1 MYTYMY
7 KTRVCSTSS
16 STINDNILKHL
27 TLVTYCSIFI
37 TSRDYTTSC
46 DNTKSMLHVHVFDT
60 IDKTQQTKHMQCI
73 NHSPSGSVNIGCKRL
88 NTH

>member
-27 TLVTYCSIFI
+27 TLVTYCCIFI

-46 DNTKSMLHVHVFDT
+46 DNTCYMYMYL
-60 IDKTQQTKHMQCI
+60 IQLI
-73 NHSPSGSVNIGCKRL
+73 RL
-88 NTH
+88 NKRNICNA